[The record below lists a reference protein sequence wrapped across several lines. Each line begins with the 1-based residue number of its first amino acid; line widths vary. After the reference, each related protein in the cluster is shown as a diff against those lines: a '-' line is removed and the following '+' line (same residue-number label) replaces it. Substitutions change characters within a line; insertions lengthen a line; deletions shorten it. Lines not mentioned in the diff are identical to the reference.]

1 MYSFRMSS
9 NGFVP
14 PAGARAAA
22 RRGLDLVAKGKAGG
36 GFEPATATRAR
47 KIAAG
52 SPLTRDH
59 VMRMHSFF
67 SRHAVDR
74 KPGWGTPG
82 KETPGYVA
90 HQAWG
95 GDAGASW
102 ASGLARKLR
111 ESGK

>member
-1 MYSFRMSS
+1 MTEYTPTSGMQ
-9 NGFVP
+9 
-14 PAGARAAA
+14 AAA

-52 SPLTRDH
+52 RPLSRDH

-74 KPGWGTPG
+74 KPDWGAPG

-90 HQAWG
+90 WQAWG

-102 ASGLARKLR
+102 ARRQAARIKSA
-111 ESGK
+111 ESGTK

>member
-1 MYSFRMSS
+1 MQ
-9 NGFVP
+9 
-14 PAGARAAA
+14 AAA
-22 RRGLDLVAKGKAGG
+22 RRGLDLVAKGKAGD
-36 GFEPATATRAR
+36 GFESATATRAR

-52 SPLTRDH
+52 RPLSRDH

-74 KPGWGTPG
+74 KPNWGAAG

-90 HQAWG
+90 WQAWG

-102 ASGLARKLR
+102 AAKQAARIKR
-111 ESGK
+111 VESGG

>member
-1 MYSFRMSS
+1 MS
-9 NGFVP
+9 FVP
-14 PAGARAAA
+14 PTGARSAAK
-22 RRGLDLVAKGKAGG
+22 RGLELVKAGKAGG
-36 GFEPATATRAR
+36 GFEPATADRAR

-52 SPLTRDH
+52 APLTRDH

-67 SRHAVDR
+67 SRHAVDK
-74 KPGWGTPG
+74 KPNWGAKG

-90 HQAWG
+90 WQAWG

-111 ESGK
+111 ESDK

>member
-1 MYSFRMSS
+1 MSEYTPTS
-9 NGFVP
+9 GMQ
-14 PAGARAAA
+14 AAA

-52 SPLTRDH
+52 RPLSRDH

-74 KPGWGTPG
+74 KPNWGAPG

-90 HQAWG
+90 WQAWG

-102 ASGLARKLR
+102 AAKQAARIKR
-111 ESGK
+111 VESGGK

>member
-1 MYSFRMSS
+1 MS
-9 NGFVP
+9 GFVP
-14 PAGARAAA
+14 PSGARSSA
-22 RRGLDLVAKGKAGG
+22 RRGLELVKAGKAGG
-36 GFEPATATRAR
+36 GFESATATRAR

-52 SPLTRDH
+52 APLTRDH

-74 KPGWGTPG
+74 KPNWGASG

-90 HQAWG
+90 WQAWG

-102 ASGLARKLR
+102 ASGLAKKLR

>member
-1 MYSFRMSS
+1 MSEYTPTS
-9 NGFVP
+9 GMQ
-14 PAGARAAA
+14 AAA

-52 SPLTRDH
+52 RPLSRDH

-74 KPGWGTPG
+74 KPNWGAPG

-90 HQAWG
+90 WQAWG

-102 ASGLARKLR
+102 AAKQAARIKR
-111 ESGK
+111 AESGGE